1 MGADIFVFCLKS
13 TVIQHGVDVV
23 VPERIPGAVQ
33 EICQIFECQKLLLT
47 EVEDCRFY
55 NSFRRFPLRSH
66 WFCNFA

>member
-33 EICQIFECQKLLLT
+33 EIRQIFECQKLLLT
-47 EVEDCRFY
+47 EAEDCRFY
-55 NSFRRFPLRSH
+55 NISGCFSLRSH